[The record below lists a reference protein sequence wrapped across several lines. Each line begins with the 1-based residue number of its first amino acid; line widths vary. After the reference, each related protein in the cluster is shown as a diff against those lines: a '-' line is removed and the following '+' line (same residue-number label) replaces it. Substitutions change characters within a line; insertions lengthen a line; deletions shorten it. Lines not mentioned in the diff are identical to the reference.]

1 LFAPE
6 PVYDHTPP
14 DVRPRIGKDSIML
27 TAQAIKNQHSDIFTF
42 LHGDLEIGASHCHVP
57 EEASLGTLDD
67 SPDA

>member
-1 LFAPE
+1 
-6 PVYDHTPP
+6 
-14 DVRPRIGKDSIML
+14 ML